1 MRNTLPL
8 VLAATLACAPLAAM
22 AGNNGDIVV
31 GSVLGGAVGAV
42 IGNGFGGRDGAI
54 IGGAIGAAAGVTIA
68 TDNQR
73 YGERYDQ
80 RYEDYDR
87 RYRRVDNNRYD
98 YDHDDDYYRDDYRR
112 GSRVVVESPRHYY
125 SGNDFVYGVP
135 PRANYGYQRSR
146 GRGHHGHH
154 QHDHHCGHDVVL
166 VQPAPRYVYE
176 NRYYSSRRW

>member
-8 VLAATLACAPLAAM
+8 ILAATLACSPLAAM
-22 AGNNGDIVV
+22 AGNGSDIVV

-68 TDNQR
+68 TDDQR
-73 YGERYDQ
+73 NNERYN
-80 RYEDYDR
+80 DYDR
-87 RYRRVDNNRYD
+87 RYRSVDNNRYGYD
-98 YDHDDDYYRDDYRR
+98 YDHDEYDEDDDFRR
-112 GSRVVVESPRHYY
+112 GSRAVIVESPRHYY

-135 PRANYGYQRSR
+135 PRDNYGYQR

-154 QHDHHCGHDVVL
+154 QHDRYCGHDVIV
-166 VQPAPRYVYE
+166 VQQSPRYEYE